1 MDPTNWVF
9 DERIFGLVTAF
20 SFIQNPHQLVQM
32 FLGECNGWHWSD
44 DAPVYGSVGIRQ
56 DDAVTSQADRLSLL
70 EADLVFKGTPCPLA

>member
-9 DERIFGLVTAF
+9 DEKIFGLVTAF
-20 SFIQNPHQLVQM
+20 SFIQHLDQLVQV
-32 FLGECNGWHWSD
+32 FLCGCNGWLWPD

-70 EADLVFKGTPCPLA
+70 EADLVFKGASCPLA